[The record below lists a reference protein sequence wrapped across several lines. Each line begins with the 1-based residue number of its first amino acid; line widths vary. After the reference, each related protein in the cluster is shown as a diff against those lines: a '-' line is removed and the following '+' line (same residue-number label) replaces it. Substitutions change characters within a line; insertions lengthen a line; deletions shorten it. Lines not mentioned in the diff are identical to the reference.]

1 MASPAINARLAADI
15 SSPDMDDQARD
26 QAPDI
31 GADERSNTPIIL
43 RPVVEQDV
51 GPLDDERPVRRVV
64 AIVHFSFS
72 RSFYRCLSATLFGLF
87 FCLVSATAFLPP
99 CLAGELIIYLDPRGS
114 DASDGLTEHR
124 PVASLQ
130 KALQIAESI
139 SANEVSA
146 LRIAVAPGEYRGQ
159 TAKARGNFAGLEI
172 APISTDPTRPR
183 PRFDGDRKGGTWLD
197 IRSATGTR
205 TNYKI
210 SGLEITNYETAINFA
225 GDRNHRARSNGGNEI
240 RNNVFA
246 NIGQIARADAPP
258 STAVVRLV
266 NSDDNVIA
274 SNRFIHIVNP
284 ARCALLHSIYVAH
297 DSTGN
302 VIEDNVFEDS
312 CGDAVRFRDGS
323 HSNLVR
329 GNTFIDAW
337 ANAPVSDWYCDSE
350 KRTDCTKPTPE
361 CPSMNNV
368 IDNNRVVARKL
379 KPAPSFLSF
388 GEDIQSTCSSDA
400 DDKRFV
406 IK

>member
-1 MASPAINARLAADI
+1 MWW
-15 SSPDMDDQARD
+15 Q
-26 QAPDI
+26 
-31 GADERSNTPIIL
+31 
-43 RPVVEQDV
+43 
-51 GPLDDERPVRRVV
+51 
-64 AIVHFSFS
+64 
-72 RSFYRCLSATLFGLF
+72 FGL
-87 FCLVSATAFLPP
+87 CLCFVSAAAFLTQ
-99 CLAGELIIYLDPRGS
+99 CLAGELIIYLDPQGS
-114 DASDGLTEHR
+114 DASDGLTEDR

-139 SANEVSA
+139 SDKEVSA
-146 LRIAVAPGEYRGQ
+146 LRIAVAPGEYKGQ
-159 TAKARGNFAGLEI
+159 AAKARGNVAGLEMVLT
-172 APISTDPTRPR
+172 STDPTRPR

-225 GDRNHRARSNGGNEI
+225 GDRNHRERSNGGNEI

-258 STAVVRLV
+258 STAAVRLV

-274 SNRFIHIVNP
+274 SNHFIHIVNP
-284 ARCALLHSIYVAH
+284 ARCAGLHSIYVAH

-329 GNTFIDAW
+329 GNNFIDAW
-337 ANAPVSDWYCDSE
+337 DKAPVTDWYCDSE
-350 KRTDCTKPTPE
+350 KRADCTKPTPE
-361 CPSMNNV
+361 CPSLNNV
-368 IDNNRVVARKL
+368 LDNNRVVSRKL
-379 KPAPSFLSF
+379 KPAPPFLSF
-388 GEDIQSTCSSDA
+388 GEDVQSKCSSHP